1 MRQTVDQLP
10 QPAWL
15 EPADAERHWQR
26 DLAHFPGQLTE
37 LDGELLHRF
46 IEGGFGAAM
55 TSHGLPFTFLVR
67 RLWTYYYQHEGVL
80 PLPDDERAAMLE
92 RFAPVR
98 ERARTTIA
106 ERWRDDW
113 LPEIHEHLAFWA
125 GSDPATLGRDAL
137 MVHLDAT
144 LARAERLWVLHF
156 ELMVAMVTA
165 KRAFLETYEELFE
178 PDSPLEAQTLLS
190 GFDVLT
196 TRAARALWPL
206 RELVTDGPV
215 RTAFLRVAPRDAWA
229 ALQDEPAARHLV
241 DALEAYLDAYGQRCP
256 YLIFSAP
263 SLREEPASVMS
274 MLRHMVERP
283 DADPSALHALQA
295 NKRRAA
301 EAEARERLRFYPAP
315 VRAEFDARLAAAQ
328 AAAVV
333 SEDHNY
339 LIDYSSSARVRQVF
353 LACGAALVSAGAL
366 DRAEDVVHLRV
377 EEVRAGLPGSG
388 EDLRERV
395 AERRALLV
403 HYADIEPALD
413 VNAPAPSEDATAE
426 AAPGDE
432 RGPVDADELRG
443 TAASAGVARGRA
455 RVLRSLDQ
463 LGELRPGEVLVAPTT
478 GQAWTPLFATAA
490 GLVTESGTL
499 LSHAAVIAREY
510 GLPAVVALTRATDLI
525 PDGALVEVDGGA
537 GVVRLLERP

>member
-206 RELVTDGPV
+206 RELVGDGPV
-215 RTAFLRVAPRDAWA
+215 RAAFLRVAPRDAWA
-229 ALQDEPAARHLV
+229 ALHDEAAARPLV

-274 MLRHMVERP
+274 MLRNMVERP
-283 DADPSALHALQA
+283 DADPARLHALQA
-295 NKRRAA
+295 GKRERA
-301 EAEARERLRFYPAP
+301 EAELRERLRFYPAP
-315 VRAEFDARLAAAQ
+315 VRAEVAARLAAAQ

-339 LIDYSSSARVRQVF
+339 LIDYTSSARVRQVF
-353 LACGAALVSAGAL
+353 LACGAELVRAGSL
-366 DRAEDVVHLRV
+366 ERAEDVVHLSV
-377 EEVRAGLPGSG
+377 TEVRAGLGG
-388 EDLRERV
+388 AGDDLRKRV
-395 AERRALLV
+395 AERRALLA
-403 HYADIEPALD
+403 HYADLVPPHD
-413 VNAPAPSEDATAE
+413 VNAPAAAETARPE
-426 AAPGDE
+426 APASGEPGPLD
-432 RGPVDADELRG
+432 PDELHG

-499 LSHAAVIAREY
+499 LSHAAVVAREY

-525 PDGALVEVDGGA
+525 PDGALVEVDGSA
-537 GVVRLLERP
+537 GVVRVLERR

>member
-1 MRQTVDQLP
+1 MEELP
-10 QPAWL
+10 APAWL
-15 EPADAERHWQR
+15 EPEDAERHWQR
-26 DLAHFPGQLTE
+26 DLAHFPGQLSE
-37 LDGELLHRF
+37 LDAELLHRF
-46 IEGGFGAAM
+46 IEGGFRAAM
-55 TSHGLPFTFLVR
+55 ASHELPFTFLVR
-67 RLWTYYYQHEGVL
+67 RLWTYYYQHEGAL

-92 RFAPVR
+92 RSAPVR

-113 LPEIHEHLAFWA
+113 LPEIHEHLAFWD
-125 GSDPATLGRDAL
+125 GTDPTSLGREAL
-137 MVHLDAT
+137 AAHLDAT
-144 LARAERLWVLHF
+144 IARGERLWVLHF
-156 ELMVAMVTA
+156 ELVVAMVTA
-165 KRAFLETYEELFE
+165 KRAFVELYGELFE
-178 PDSPLEAQTLLS
+178 PTSPLEAQTLLS

-215 RTAFLRVAPRDAWA
+215 RTAFLRVAPRDAWT
-229 ALQDEPAARHLV
+229 ALQAEPAARALLA
-241 DALEAYLDAYGQRCP
+241 ALEAYLDAYGQRCP

-263 SLREEPASVMS
+263 SLREEPAAVMS

-295 NKRRAA
+295 AKREAA

-315 VRAEFDARLAAAQ
+315 VRVEFEARLAAAQ
-328 AAAVV
+328 VAAVV
-333 SEDHNY
+333 GEDHNY

-353 LACGAALVSAGAL
+353 LACGAALVSTGAL

-377 EEVRAGLPGSG
+377 AEARAGLRGSG

-395 AERRALLV
+395 AERRALLAR
-403 HYADIEPALD
+403 YADIVPPHD
-413 VNAPAPSEDATAE
+413 VNAPAPSDDASAE
-426 AAPGDE
+426 AAASEEQEPI
-432 RGPVDADELRG
+432 DADELRG
-443 TAASAGVARGRA
+443 TAASTGVARGRA
-455 RVLRSLDQ
+455 RVLRSLDR

-490 GLVTESGTL
+490 ALVTESGNL
-499 LSHAAVIAREY
+499 LSHAAVVAREY

-525 PDGALVEVDGGA
+525 PDGTLVEVDGSA